1 MKKITIKD
9 ILMLQGIIILYSI
22 SSVVANLASKQET
35 MSMGFLLFYGLE
47 VVILGIYAILWQQA
61 IKKFELSIAYA
72 NRAMVVLWSM
82 VWAVLFF
89 GNQITAG
96 NMVGLALIIVG
107 TIIINREEKGEIK
120 DAE

>member
-47 VVILGIYAILWQQA
+47 VAILGIYAILWQQA

-89 GNQITAG
+89 GNQITVG

>member
-47 VVILGIYAILWQQA
+47 IAILGIYAILWQQA

-107 TIIINREEKGEIK
+107 TIIINREERGEIK

>member
-35 MSMGFLLFYGLE
+35 MSIGFLLFYGLE
-47 VVILGIYAILWQQA
+47 VAILGIYAILWQQA

>member
-47 VVILGIYAILWQQA
+47 VAILGIYAILWQQA

-107 TIIINREEKGEIK
+107 TIIINREEKGGIK

>member
-47 VVILGIYAILWQQA
+47 VAILGIYAILWQQA

-107 TIIINREEKGEIK
+107 TIIINREEKGGTK